1 MIPVMKNDPLLLPY
15 KIKHLE
21 FKNRLMIS
29 AHEPSYAEEG
39 LPKDRYRLYHVE
51 RAKGGIAL
59 TMTAGSAVVS
69 PDSPPAYNNLHA
81 YKDEIVPWLKKIT
94 DECHGYGTKVM
105 IQITHLGRRTSWNHS
120 DWLPVLSA
128 SPIRE
133 PAHRSFPKEAE
144 DWDIDRIIKDYGE
157 AAQRMQAAGMDGIEI
172 EAYGHLLDSFWS
184 PATNKRQD
192 KFGGNIE
199 NRTSFSLKVIDSI
212 RKSVGKDFVVG
223 VRMVTDEDWKIGLSK
238 EEGIQ
243 IAKKIIS
250 TNKIDFL
257 NIIKGH
263 IDTDAALTKVI
274 PLQGMASA
282 PHLDF
287 AGEIKQETKFPIF
300 HAAKINDVA
309 TARHAIANGKLDMVG
324 MTRAHI
330 ADPHIVKK
338 IIENRED
345 SIRPCVGATYCLDRI
360 YEGRGAL
367 CIHNPATGREKF
379 MPHEINSKTKTI
391 KKVVVVGAGPAGLEA
406 ARVCAQRGHEVVV
419 FEAANFAGGQ
429 VNLICRSVKRKDMI
443 GIIDWRLSICKKYN
457 VKINYNC
464 LATTENILSE
474 KPNIIIIATGG
485 IPNTKILEEGSDL
498 VSSTWDIISGNVN
511 IQDDVILY
519 DDNGSFPGL
528 QAAEIIANKGS
539 KLEIISP
546 ERFFSPEV
554 GGMNY
559 VPYAK
564 NFIEK
569 GVNITISKRLKR
581 VKKRDNRLVV
591 SVTSD
596 YSDKIETKEISQ
608 VVVEHGT
615 VPLDDLY
622 FNLKKDSMNQGVV
635 DYKSLIKG
643 GFNEIAKNPKGDYHL
658 YRVGAAVSSRNI
670 HAAIYDSLRIC
681 KNI

>member
-1 MIPVMKNDPLLLPY
+1 
-15 KIKHLE
+15 
-21 FKNRLMIS
+21 
-29 AHEPSYAEEG
+29 
-39 LPKDRYRLYHVE
+39 
-51 RAKGGIAL
+51 
-59 TMTAGSAVVS
+59 
-69 PDSPPAYNNLHA
+69 
-81 YKDEIVPWLKKIT
+81 
-94 DECHGYGTKVM
+94 
-105 IQITHLGRRTSWNHS
+105 
-120 DWLPVLSA
+120 
-128 SPIRE
+128 
-133 PAHRSFPKEAE
+133 
-144 DWDIDRIIKDYGE
+144 
-157 AAQRMQAAGMDGIEI
+157 
-172 EAYGHLLDSFWS
+172 
-184 PATNKRQD
+184 
-192 KFGGNIE
+192 
-199 NRTSFSLKVIDSI
+199 
-212 RKSVGKDFVVG
+212 
-223 VRMVTDEDWKIGLSK
+223 MVTDEDWKIGLSK

-263 IDTDAALTKVI
+263 IDTDTALTKVI

-360 YEGRGAL
+360 YEGREAL

-391 KKVVVVGAGPAGLEA
+391 KKVVVIGAGPAGLAA
-406 ARVCAQRGHEVVV
+406 ARICAQRGHKVVV
-419 FEAANFAGGQ
+419 FEAASSAGGQ
-429 VNLICRSVKRKDMI
+429 INLICRSIKRKDMI

-457 VKINYNC
+457 VEINYNC

-474 KPNIIIIATGG
+474 KPNIIIVATGG

-528 QAAEIIANKGS
+528 QAAEIIAN
-539 KLEIISP
+539 
-546 ERFFSPEV
+546 
-554 GGMNY
+554 
-559 VPYAK
+559 
-564 NFIEK
+564 
-569 GVNITISKRLKR
+569 
-581 VKKRDNRLVV
+581 
-591 SVTSD
+591 
-596 YSDKIETKEISQ
+596 
-608 VVVEHGT
+608 
-615 VPLDDLY
+615 
-622 FNLKKDSMNQGVV
+622 
-635 DYKSLIKG
+635 
-643 GFNEIAKNPKGDYHL
+643 
-658 YRVGAAVSSRNI
+658 
-670 HAAIYDSLRIC
+670 
-681 KNI
+681 

>member
-1 MIPVMKNDPLLLPY
+1 MKNDPLLLPY

-21 FKNRLMIS
+21 FKNRLFIS

-51 RAKGGIAL
+51 RAKGGVAL

-69 PDSPPAYNNLHA
+69 EDSPPAYNNIHA
-81 YKDEIVPWLKKIT
+81 YKDEIVPWLKKLT
-94 DECHGYGTKVM
+94 NECHQYGAKVM
-105 IQITHLGRRTSWNHS
+105 IQITHLGRRTNWNHS

-144 DWDIDRIIKDYGE
+144 EWDIERIIKDYAD
-157 AAQRMQAAGMDGIEI
+157 AAQRMKEAGMDGVEI

-184 PATNKRQD
+184 PATNKRED
-192 KFGGNIE
+192 KFGGNID
-199 NRTSFSLKVIDSI
+199 NRIAFSLKIIESV
-212 RKSVGKDFVVG
+212 RKSVGKDFIVG
-223 VRMVTDEDWKIGLSK
+223 MRMVADEDWKIGLSK
-238 EEGIQ
+238 EEGKQ

-263 IDTDAALTKVI
+263 IDTDPALTKVI

-287 AGEIKQETKFPIF
+287 TGEIKEETKFPIF
-300 HAAKINDVA
+300 HAAKISDIA
-309 TARHAIANGKLDMVG
+309 TARHAISSGKVDMVG

-330 ADPHIVKK
+330 AEPHIIKK
-338 IIENRED
+338 ILENRED
-345 SIRPCVGATYCLDRI
+345 DIRPCVGATYCLDRI
-360 YEGRGAL
+360 YEGKDAL
-367 CIHNPATGREKF
+367 CIHNPATGREKN
-379 MPHEINSKTKTI
+379 MPHEINKKAKTK
-391 KKVVVVGAGPAGLEA
+391 KKIVIVGAGPAGLEA
-406 ARVCAQRGHEVVV
+406 ARICSEKGHQVVV
-419 FEAANFAGGQ
+419 FEATNSAGGQ
-429 VNLICRSVKRKDMI
+429 VNLICRSQRRKDMI
-443 GIIDWRLSICKKYN
+443 GIIDWRLEKCKKNN

-464 LATTENILSE
+464 LASKENVFSE
-474 KPNIIIIATGG
+474 KPSVVIVATGG
-485 IPNTKILEEGSDL
+485 VPNTEILEEGSEL
-498 VSSTWDIISGNVN
+498 VSSTWDVIAGNVN
-511 IQDDVILY
+511 IHDDVILY

-528 QAAEIIANKGS
+528 QAAEIISEKGS

-559 VPYAK
+559 APYAK

-569 GVNITISKRLKR
+569 GVNITISKRLKG
-581 VKKRDNRLVV
+581 VKKKGNRLVV
-591 SVTSD
+591 SISSD
-596 YSDKIETKEISQ
+596 YSDKTETKEISQ
-608 VVVEHGT
+608 VIIEHGT
-615 VPLDDLY
+615 IPIDDLY
-622 FNLKKDSMNQGVV
+622 FELKKNSINQGIV
-635 DYKSLIKG
+635 DYKSLVKG
-643 GFNEIAKNPKGDYHL
+643 DFNEIAKNPKGNYHL
-658 YRVGAAVSSRNI
+658 YRVGDAVSSRNI

>member
-1 MIPVMKNDPLLLPY
+1 MKNDPLLQPY

-21 FKNRLMIS
+21 FKNRLMVS

-39 LPKDRYRLYHVE
+39 MPKDRYRLYQVE
-51 RAKGGIAL
+51 RAKGGIGL

-69 PDSPPAYNNLHA
+69 ADSPPAYNNLHA

-94 DECHGYGTKVM
+94 NECHDYGTKVM

-120 DWLPVLSA
+120 DWLPILSS

-144 DWDIDRIIKDYGE
+144 DWDIDRIIKDYGD
-157 AAQRMQAAGMDGIEI
+157 AAQKMKEAGMDGIEI

-192 KFGGNIE
+192 EFGGSIE
-199 NRTSFSLKVIDSI
+199 NRISFSLKVIDSI
-212 RKSVGKDFVVG
+212 RKSVGSDFIVG
-223 VRMVTDEDWKIGLSK
+223 IRMVTDEDWKIGLTK
-238 EEGIQ
+238 EEGIK
-243 IAKKIIS
+243 IAKKIIA

-263 IDTDAALTKVI
+263 IDTDPSLTKVI
-274 PLQGMASA
+274 PIQGMPSA

-287 AGEIKQETKFPIF
+287 AGEIKQKTKFPIF

-309 TARHAIANGKLDMVG
+309 TARHAIESGKLDMVG

-330 ADPHIVKK
+330 ADPYIVKK
-338 IIENRED
+338 IIENKED
-345 SIRPCVGATYCLDRI
+345 TIRPCVGATYCLDRI
-360 YEGRGAL
+360 YEGKETL
-367 CIHNPATGREKF
+367 CIHNAATGREQY
-379 MPHEINSKTKTI
+379 MPHEITSKAKKI
-391 KKVVVVGAGPAGLEA
+391 KKIVVVGAGPAGLEA
-406 ARVCAQRGHEVVV
+406 ARVCAERGHNVVV
-419 FEAANFAGGQ
+419 FEASNSAGGQ
-429 VNLICRSVKRKDMI
+429 INLICKSNRRKDMI
-443 GIIDWRLSICKKYN
+443 GIIDWRLEICKKLN
-457 VKINYNC
+457 VKIIYNC
-464 LATTENILSE
+464 FASSENILSE
-474 KPNIIIIATGG
+474 KPDVIIIATGG
-485 IPNTKILEEGSDL
+485 VPNTAILEQGSDL
-498 VSSTWDIISGNVN
+498 VSSTWDIISGNVG

-519 DDNGSFPGL
+519 DDNGSYPGL

-546 ERFFSPEV
+546 ERFFSPEI

-569 GVNITISKRLKR
+569 NVKITISKRIKR
-581 VKKRDNRLVV
+581 IKKRDNRLVL
-591 SVTSD
+591 TINSD

-608 VVVEHGT
+608 VIVEHGT
-615 VPLDDLY
+615 IPVDDLY
-622 FNLKKDSMNQGVV
+622 FNLKKNSFNQGAV
-635 DYKSLIKG
+635 DYKSLINQKFKEIIKNSKG
-643 GFNEIAKNPKGDYHL
+643 SYYL
-658 YRVGAAVSSRNI
+658 YRVGDAISSRNI
-670 HAAIYDSLRIC
+670 HSAIYDSLRIC
-681 KNI
+681 KDI

>member
-1 MIPVMKNDPLLLPY
+1 MKNDPLLQPY

-21 FKNRLMIS
+21 FKNRLMVS

-39 LPKDRYRLYHVE
+39 MPKDRYRLYQVE
-51 RAKGGIAL
+51 RAKGGIGL

-69 PDSPPAYNNLHA
+69 ADSPPAYNNLHA

-94 DECHGYGTKVM
+94 NECHDYGTKVM

-120 DWLPVLSA
+120 DWLPILSS

-144 DWDIDRIIKDYGE
+144 DWDIDRIIKDYGD
-157 AAQRMQAAGMDGIEI
+157 AAQKMKEAGMDGIEI

-192 KFGGNIE
+192 EFGGSIE
-199 NRTSFSLKVIDSI
+199 NRISFSLKVIDSI
-212 RKSVGKDFVVG
+212 RKSVGSDFIVG
-223 VRMVTDEDWKIGLSK
+223 IRMVTDEDWKIGLTK
-238 EEGIQ
+238 EEGIK
-243 IAKKIIS
+243 IAKKIIA

-263 IDTDAALTKVI
+263 IDTDPSLTKVI
-274 PLQGMASA
+274 PIQGMASA

-287 AGEIKQETKFPIF
+287 AGEIKQKTKFPIF

-309 TARHAIANGKLDMVG
+309 TARHAIESGKLDMVG

-330 ADPHIVKK
+330 ADPYIVKK
-338 IIENRED
+338 IIENKED
-345 SIRPCVGATYCLDRI
+345 TIRPCVGATYCLDRI
-360 YEGRGAL
+360 YEGKETL
-367 CIHNPATGREKF
+367 CIHNAATGREQY
-379 MPHEINSKTKTI
+379 MPHEITSKAKKI
-391 KKVVVVGAGPAGLEA
+391 KKIVVVGAGPAGLEA
-406 ARVCAQRGHEVVV
+406 ARVCAERGHNVVV
-419 FEAANFAGGQ
+419 FEASNSAGGQ
-429 VNLICRSVKRKDMI
+429 INLICKSNRRKDMI
-443 GIIDWRLSICKKYN
+443 GIIDWRLEICKKLN
-457 VKINYNC
+457 VKIIYNC
-464 LATTENILSE
+464 FASSENILSE
-474 KPNIIIIATGG
+474 KPDVIIIATGG
-485 IPNTKILEEGSDL
+485 VPNTAILEQGSDL
-498 VSSTWDIISGNVN
+498 VSSTWDIISGNVG

-519 DDNGSFPGL
+519 DDNGSYPGL

-546 ERFFSPEV
+546 ERFFSPEI

-569 GVNITISKRLKR
+569 NVKITISKRIKR
-581 VKKRDNRLVV
+581 IKKRDNRLVL
-591 SVTSD
+591 TINSD

-608 VVVEHGT
+608 VIVEHGT
-615 VPLDDLY
+615 IPVDDLY
-622 FNLKKDSMNQGVV
+622 FNLKKNSFNQGAV
-635 DYKSLIKG
+635 DYKSLINQKFKEIIKNSKG
-643 GFNEIAKNPKGDYHL
+643 SYYL
-658 YRVGAAVSSRNI
+658 YRVGDAISSRNI
-670 HAAIYDSLRIC
+670 HSAIYDSLRIC
-681 KNI
+681 KDI